1 MIKII
6 CSVTA
11 KLLQNCEDLFHFYSH
26 YFVDD
31 SETRYSHS
39 FPLFFP
45 TICFILF
52 VVRHCENRHMS
63 WFGVENY
70 QTRLAINFLTCA
82 CKCSCYSPPSF
93 LQVKDSVHSDIPEK
107 IVHDTV
113 HVLFKQNVAS
123 RNVFRVLDTFKDSI
137 GIKVISIW
145 ITVSRFLWNFSL
157 KFGFVHFFAFHLRV
171 SHPAF
176 WNKTLMYRIS
186 HSSHLL
192 TGTPISWKF
201 KNKRNTC
208 FVLLLVCLYSFS
220 VISGWSGWFWA
231 IFRCLPVR
239 SL

>member
-52 VVRHCENRHMS
+52 VVRRYENRHMS

-157 KFGFVHFFAFHLRV
+157 KFGFVRFFLHF
-171 SHPAF
+171 
-176 WNKTLMYRIS
+176 
-186 HSSHLL
+186 
-192 TGTPISWKF
+192 
-201 KNKRNTC
+201 
-208 FVLLLVCLYSFS
+208 
-220 VISGWSGWFWA
+220 ISGSHTLRFGTKPWCIVSLTALIYSQAPQSVGNLKTKEILDLSCSLCVFIHWVWFLGGLGD
-231 IFRCLPVR
+231 FERFFDV